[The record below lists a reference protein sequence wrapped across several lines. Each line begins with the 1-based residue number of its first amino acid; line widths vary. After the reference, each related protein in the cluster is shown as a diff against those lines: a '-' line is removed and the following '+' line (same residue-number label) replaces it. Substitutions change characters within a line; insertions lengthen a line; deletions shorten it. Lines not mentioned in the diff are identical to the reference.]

1 MKTLN
6 ITEAERTELL
16 ILVRMELQNLDYLG
30 RWDNKSYEPHRQRRI
45 EIMNELH
52 DKLTAEENK

>member
-16 ILVRMELQNLDYLG
+16 ILVRMELQNLDHLG

-45 EIMNELH
+45 QIMNELH
-52 DKLTAEENK
+52 EKLTAEEDK